1 MHDRM
6 RQMIIVLDSTVLL
19 SNPHLKSTWWE
30 GLIAAASS
38 WNARVVVPNVVIAET
53 VANFRRNV
61 TGLLPKLDEWGKKE
75 NRFGV
80 APIREA
86 AAKSVLALADGFED
100 SLSAALMASGV
111 SIVEPP
117 SNQGVADHST
127 VARRVAEHRK
137 PADGAARKDGYRD
150 TLNWLTVLDL
160 ADAHPGVDILW
171 ISHNTDDFGAATQA
185 DKDRP
190 TWHEEILAELNH
202 RGLADR
208 VKWYLN
214 IPTLLQQVA
223 VETQP
228 VVDDENSS
236 PIDRMSRQD
245 LAHRGAVAAIGRS
258 VKPRAVA
265 LPKIA
270 RRASIIEIQELQNV
284 EVSEGGTL
292 QSGEVVVSFVGSS
305 RVVLEFAI
313 ASMSGDELLA
323 TEKTLEI
330 SGVAT
335 LAEDGTLT
343 AVSITDIVAPK
354 DDPGHEAWKEGATSI
369 ARARW
374 LDAQAAAKIQA
385 LVPTMDD
392 EQLLR
397 TMRSFVEMSPETL
410 SNVEKSIA
418 SLTPEQ
424 LSSIQGRVPNFEPSM
439 LANLADT
446 FRAPD
451 SKLLSPETLAKVT
464 ELANVDQGFLDD
476 IADAVGGSNFTVS
489 FEDESDDDE
498 GEDIGEDGSSP
509 TDSD

>member
-1 MHDRM
+1 M
-6 RQMIIVLDSTVLL
+6 RQVIIVLDATVLL
-19 SNPHLKSTWWE
+19 SNPQLNSKWWD
-30 GLIAAASS
+30 GLIAATAG
-38 WNARVVVPNVVIAET
+38 WNARVVVPRVVIAET

-61 TGLLPKLDEWGKKE
+61 TGLLPALSEWGKKE

-80 APIREA
+80 APIRDA
-86 AAKSVLALADGFED
+86 AAKSVLALADDFEGT
-100 SLSAALMASGV
+100 LSAALIASGV

-160 ADAHPGVDILW
+160 ADAHPGMDILW
-171 ISHNTDDFGAATQA
+171 ISHNTEDFGAATQA

-223 VETQP
+223 ATTQP
-228 VVDDENSS
+228 VVDDEHSS
-236 PIDRMSRQD
+236 PIDRMSLQD
-245 LAHRGAVAAIGRS
+245 LAHRGAIAAIGRS

-270 RRASIIEIQELQNV
+270 RRASIIQIQELQNV
-284 EVSEGGTL
+284 EVSAGGTL

-305 RVVLEFAI
+305 VVVLEFAI
-313 ASMSGDELLA
+313 NALAGDTLHSVK
-323 TEKTLEI
+323 KTLEI

-354 DDPGHEAWKEGATSI
+354 DDPGHEDWKEGATSS
-369 ARARW
+369 ARAGW
-374 LDAQAAAKIQA
+374 LSAHTVAKIQG

-397 TMRSFVEMSPETL
+397 TMRSLVEMSPETL

-424 LSSIQGRVPNFEPSM
+424 LSSIQGSIPNFDPSM

-451 SKLLSPETLAKVT
+451 SELLSPETLAKVT
-464 ELANVDQGFLDD
+464 ELANVDKRFLDD
-476 IADAVGGSNFTVS
+476 IANAVGGSNFTVS
-489 FEDESDDDE
+489 FEDETDDDAD
-498 GEDIGEDGSSP
+498 EDIGEDGSSP
-509 TDSD
+509 ADTE